1 MCERNHMT
9 HSPRTNP
16 DYKKLKTTANEAR
29 RWILR
34 MLTEAGSG
42 HPGGSLSAIDIITTL
57 FFYEMNVDPKNPT
70 WENRDRFV
78 LSKGHA
84 VPALYAALGLKG
96 YFPLEKTLALR
107 KLGSEF
113 QGHPDRMRMAAVEAC
128 TGSLGQGL
136 SIAQGMAMAARMD
149 KRDARVYCII
159 GDGETQE
166 GQIWEAAMSIPMH
179 KLSNICVFLDL
190 NKYQIDGN
198 VKDVMDLGAVEKKF
212 EAFGWNS
219 FRIDGHDIEQIVA
232 ALERARNETSRP
244 TMIVA
249 DTIKGKGVSFM
260 ENINKWHGSS
270 PSRDELTKA
279 LAELQKIEAA
289 I

>member
-1 MCERNHMT
+1 MTQSSRN
-9 HSPRTNP
+9 SPLTTP
-16 DYKKLKTTANEAR
+16 EIKDLKRKSNEAR
-29 RWILR
+29 RWILK

-42 HPGGSLSAIDIITTL
+42 HPGGSLSAIDIVTTL
-57 FFYEMNVDPKNPT
+57 FFREMNVDEKNPL

-78 LSKGHA
+78 ISKGHA
-84 VPALYAALGLKG
+84 VPALYAVLGMKG
-96 YFPLEKTLALR
+96 YFPLEQTLTLR
-107 KLGSEF
+107 KLGSAF
-113 QGHPDRMRMAAVEAC
+113 QGHPDRMRLPAVEAC

-136 SIAQGMAMAARMD
+136 SIAQGMALAARID
-149 KRDARVYCII
+149 KKDYRVYCLI

-179 KLSNICVFLDL
+179 KITNICVFLDL
-190 NKYQIDGN
+190 NKYQIDGS

-219 FRIDGHDIEQIVA
+219 FRIDGHDVEQIWN
-232 ALERARNETSRP
+232 ALERARKETTRP

-270 PSRDELTKA
+270 PSKDELKSA
-279 LAELQKIEAA
+279 LLELDKIEAA

>member
-1 MCERNHMT
+1 MTPAHRNAAL
-9 HSPRTNP
+9 SS
-16 DYKKLKTTANEAR
+16 DDVQFLKKTSNEAR

-42 HPGGSLSAIDIITTL
+42 HPGGSLSCIDIITTL
-57 FFYEMNVDPKNPT
+57 FFREMKTDPKNPL
-70 WENRDRFV
+70 WEDRDRFV

-84 VPALYAALGLKG
+84 VPALYATLGLKG
-96 YFPLEKTLALR
+96 YFPLEQTLSLR
-107 KLGSEF
+107 KLGSPF
-113 QGHPDRMRMAAVEAC
+113 QGHPDRLRMAAVEAC

-136 SIAQGMAMAARMD
+136 SIAQGMALAARLD
-149 KRDARVYCII
+149 KKDARVYCLI

-179 KLSNICVFLDL
+179 RVTNLCAFLDL
-190 NKYQIDGN
+190 NKFQIDGP

-212 EAFGWNS
+212 EAFGWNTL
-219 FRIDGHDIEQIVA
+219 RIDGHNFEQIWN
-232 ALERARNETSRP
+232 ALEKARRETARP

-260 ENINKWHGSS
+260 EDVLKWHGTS
-270 PSRDELTKA
+270 PNREELKRA
-279 LAELQKIEAA
+279 LEEIDRADAGA
-289 I
+289 